1 MAEPHVS
8 DVIVGLRNGL
18 SVCVRVQLGD
28 EDSMVVVSL
37 HLIASSALT
46 DLMNPTGSK
55 PQARCIM
62 GERDAA

>member
-8 DVIVGLRNGL
+8 DVIVGLRNG
-18 SVCVRVQLGD
+18 VCVQLGD
-28 EDSMVVVSL
+28 EGSTVVSL